1 MFIKLRADKETC
13 TLFAMELSRFL
24 FLMALHHKTFECFDD
39 SSFCLFFFSEKMF
52 ACKNNVHI
60 PYSKKCNGVYDCRWV
75 KPLNSYDFSDE
86 KHCRKSP

>member
-13 TLFAMELSRFL
+13 TLFAMELSF
-24 FLMALHHKTFECFDD
+24 ACFDD

-52 ACKNNVHI
+52 ACENNVHI